1 MSLISR
7 LSNAI
12 VSAIARGTVTAS
24 QAGPR
29 ILVQVQL
36 LNQEV
41 KERLE
46 HMLPYGRSAL
56 PLAGDAVVLT
66 VGADRN
72 HMLCIAVDNPA
83 TRINDL
89 ASGEFGDSDGASV
102 VAYRGD
108 RLEVSSTKPIEIHS
122 DDVVYVYSASQVIIG
137 SPGGTTY
144 HLVDER
150 MIALFNSHTHASDGA
165 PPSQQM
171 ALGEQ
176 TTTTLIAS

>member
-1 MSLISR
+1 
-7 LSNAI
+7 
-12 VSAIARGTVTAS
+12 
-24 QAGPR
+24 
-29 ILVQVQL
+29 
-36 LNQEV
+36 
-41 KERLE
+41 
-46 HMLPYGRSAL
+46 
-56 PLAGDAVVLT
+56 
-66 VGADRN
+66 
-72 HMLCIAVDNPA
+72 MLCIAVDNPA